1 LHPELFIL
9 KVTHLFTKTT
19 NTMKKFSLKFLPAL
33 LLLGSL
39 NFSYGQ
45 STCIRFVNGSNA
57 CHNNNTI
64 AKLVVASGDLNLH
77 LNNLTVQNYPITSI
91 RSITFTAGTSGQAQ
105 QREQVAFRMY
115 PNPVTDLL
123 TIETNMS
130 ERGTGTIEIISLD
143 GRTLQTLRANFE
155 NGTNQVNVSSLAQGA
170 YICRI
175 RNGNQVSSLQFV
187 KQ

>member
-1 LHPELFIL
+1 
-9 KVTHLFTKTT
+9 KTT
-19 NTMKKFSLKFLPAL
+19 TTMKRFSLKFLPAL

-77 LNNLTVQNYPITSI
+77 LTNQNVQSFALTTI
-91 RSITFTAGTSGQAQ
+91 RSITFSTGTSGQAQ

-115 PNPVTDLL
+115 PNPATNIL
-123 TIETNMS
+123 TIETTS
-130 ERGTGTIEIISLD
+130 QHRSSGTIEIISLD
-143 GRTLQTLRANFE
+143 GRTLISLRSNFE
-155 NGTNQVNVSSLAQGA
+155 NSTNQVDVSSLAQGA
-170 YICRI
+170 YICKI

>member
-1 LHPELFIL
+1 
-9 KVTHLFTKTT
+9 
-19 NTMKKFSLKFLPAL
+19 MKKFSLKFLPAL

-45 STCIRFVNGSNA
+45 STCIRFVNGSHD
-57 CHNNNTI
+57 CHNNSAI
-64 AKLVVASGDLNLH
+64 AKLVVASGNLNLH
-77 LNNLTVQNYPITSI
+77 LTNQNVQSFALTTI
-91 RSITFTAGTSGQAQ
+91 RSITFSTGTSGQAQ
-105 QREQVAFRMY
+105 QREQVSFRMF

-123 TIETNMS
+123 TIETNIS
-130 ERGTGTIEIISLD
+130 ERGAGTIEIISLD

-155 NGTNQVNVSSLAQGA
+155 NGTNQVNVSSLAQGV

-175 RNGNQVSSLQFV
+175 RNGNHTSSLQFV

>member
-1 LHPELFIL
+1 
-9 KVTHLFTKTT
+9 
-19 NTMKKFSLKFLPAL
+19 MKKISLKFLPAL
-33 LLLGSL
+33 LLLG
-39 NFSYGQ
+39 YIIPIHGQ
-45 STCIRFVNGSNA
+45 STCIHFVNGSNA
-57 CHNNNTI
+57 CHNNSAI

-77 LNNLTVQNYPITSI
+77 LNNLTVQNYPLTSI
-91 RSITFTAGTSGQAQ
+91 RSITFSTGTSGQAQ
-105 QREQVAFRMY
+105 QREQVSFRMF

-175 RNGNQVSSLQFV
+175 RNGNHTSSLQFV